1 MANAKKV
8 WLLEYQQEREKK
20 REYIKEHVL
29 AQGLDESKLLEKM
42 QSTKSTLIPSID
54 EFTLVELTNLV
65 EELHLEVNKKKDEG
79 QGPNQEKE
87 EGFIDS
93 SSKPV
98 ADNSDAKSSMALFDK
113 LQEKED

>member
-1 MANAKKV
+1 
-8 WLLEYQQEREKK
+8 
-20 REYIKEHVL
+20 
-29 AQGLDESKLLEKM
+29 M

-65 EELHLEVNKKKDEG
+65 EELNLEVNMKKNED
-79 QGPNQEKE
+79 QGPNQAKE

-98 ADNSDAKSSMALFDK
+98 VDNSDAKSSLALFDK
-113 LQEKED
+113 L

>member
-1 MANAKKV
+1 MS
-8 WLLEYQQEREKK
+8 
-20 REYIKEHVL
+20 
-29 AQGLDESKLLEKM
+29 QGLDEFKLLEKM

-93 SSKPV
+93 SSKPLV
-98 ADNSDAKSSMALFDK
+98 DNSDAKSSMALFDK

>member
-1 MANAKKV
+1 
-8 WLLEYQQEREKK
+8 
-20 REYIKEHVL
+20 
-29 AQGLDESKLLEKM
+29 M

-65 EELHLEVNKKKDEG
+65 EELSLEVNMKKNED
-79 QGPNQEKE
+79 QGPNQAKE

-98 ADNSDAKSSMALFDK
+98 VDNSDAKSSLALFDK
-113 LQEKED
+113 L